1 MWVPRSDEPRIP
13 VRFSRPDY
21 DLLASI
27 ATHANVSLG
36 GLIRECAVRHAAEV
50 ARDVGRGTTTI
61 RRQRA
66 VQAVRGQVAPASSL
80 VAPLS
85 DSERWARERQ
95 ARLNRASERSRGK
108 S

>member
-1 MWVPRSDEPRIP
+1 MDRWTSSTSGRWRRPMPRADEPRIP
-13 VRFSRPDY
+13 VRFSRSDY
-21 DLLASI
+21 DLLANI
-27 ATHANVSLG
+27 AAHANVSLG

-80 VAPLS
+80 VVES
-85 DSERWARERQ
+85 DAV
-95 ARLNRASERSRGK
+95 K
-108 S
+108 